1 MISPL
6 TPLDFLARSVH
17 VWRDLIAVVEG
28 DRRFT
33 YAEFGARVERQ
44 AAALLGLGVQAGDR
58 VAGLAPNGAMA
69 LEAHFAPMRIGA
81 ILVML
86 NTRLAAAE
94 LEWILH
100 HCGAKVLLADPQLKP
115 LIAHAGVPHVIED
128 YEGFLVEQPSRLPC
142 PHSWG
147 HVPVADENACIA
159 INYPSGT
166 TGHRGGADRLVPPA
180 PGALQVSQARRVRPT
195 AAHRHRQDPQER
207 VARQGKGKLM
217 NIQISREGPI
227 AIVTLNRPERRNAL
241 SLELMLDLIAAVEE
255 IGRNREIRAVI
266 LAAGGKIFCSGHDLG
281 QMAGRDLNEYRQ
293 IFDVCTCLMR
303 KLQSIPQPV
312 IAEVQGI
319 ATAAGCQLV
328 ATCDL
333 AIAAEEAAF
342 ATPGVKIG
350 LFCTTPMVALTRAIG
365 RKRAM
370 QMLLTGEMVPARAA
384 AEWGLINQ
392 AVPAADLPSA
402 TRRLAEQVA
411 AASSLVVAIGK
422 QAFYT
427 QIDLDQQKAYAYAK
441 EVMSMNALAA
451 DAQEGIGAFLGKR
464 APCWSG
470 R

>member
-1 MISPL
+1 MN
-6 TPLDFLARSVH
+6 
-17 VWRDLIAVVEG
+17 VEI
-28 DRRFT
+28 T
-33 YAEFGARVERQ
+33 
-44 AAALLGLGVQAGDR
+44 
-58 VAGLAPNGAMA
+58 
-69 LEAHFAPMRIGA
+69 
-81 ILVML
+81 
-86 NTRLAAAE
+86 
-94 LEWILH
+94 
-100 HCGAKVLLADPQLKP
+100 
-115 LIAHAGVPHVIED
+115 
-128 YEGFLVEQPSRLPC
+128 
-142 PHSWG
+142 
-147 HVPVADENACIA
+147 
-159 INYPSGT
+159 
-166 TGHRGGADRLVPPA
+166 
-180 PGALQVSQARRVRPT
+180 
-195 AAHRHRQDPQER
+195 
-207 VARQGKGKLM
+207 
-217 NIQISREGPI
+217 REGPI

-241 SLELMLDLIAAVEE
+241 SLEMMLDLIAALEE

-266 LAAGGKIFCSGHDLG
+266 LAASGKVFCSGHDLA
-281 QMAGRDLNEYRQ
+281 QMSGRDINEYRR
-293 IFDVCTCLMR
+293 IFDACTRLMQT
-303 KLQSIPQPV
+303 LQSIPQPV

-333 AIAAEEAAF
+333 AIASEEAAF

-392 AVPAADLPSA
+392 AVPAAELQSA
-402 TRRLAEQVA
+402 TRGLAEKVA

-427 QIDLDQQKAYAYAK
+427 QIDLDQPKAYAYAR

-470 R
+470 K